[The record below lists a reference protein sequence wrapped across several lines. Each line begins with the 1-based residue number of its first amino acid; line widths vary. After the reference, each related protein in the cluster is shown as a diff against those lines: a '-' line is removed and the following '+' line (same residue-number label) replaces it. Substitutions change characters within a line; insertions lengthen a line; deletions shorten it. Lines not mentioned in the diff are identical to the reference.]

1 MMKFSLKINFLT
13 HFKYYYSIIGSKL
26 FLFLGLSILISFLDG
41 MGLAM
46 FIPLLKAVGDGQT
59 PQAAA
64 DSQESLGQLQHVIG
78 LIKKMGFELTV
89 TTVLMCLVT
98 LFVFKGVMKYIQ
110 MKFYAGLRELFTK
123 KVRYRLVNNLEGL
136 SYSAFLKID
145 SGRIQNTA
153 TTEVQRLFQSFS
165 FYFTA
170 AQAAVM
176 LMTYMFL
183 AFLANYQFAVLV
195 CFGAVLSNLLYNN
208 IYKSTKRASNEL
220 SKKGSDFNSFLI
232 QTTHYF
238 KYLKSTNTF
247 NRYSGKLK
255 NVINQA
261 ESLNRKI
268 GHMNAIVAS
277 IKEPIIVIIVT
288 IVIFAQLNWMGAS
301 LGSII
306 LSLLLFYRAL
316 SFLVMT
322 QNYWQNFI
330 ENSGGMHAVSS
341 LTDEMKA
348 LQEVHGSV
356 AFKTLQDKVELK
368 NVSLSFDSLKVLD
381 GINVELAKKSTIA
394 LVGESGAGKTTL
406 ANMIAGLI
414 RPDTGE
420 MYIDGIPS
428 HQYNLNTYRNMVG
441 YISQE
446 PVVFNDT
453 IFNNITFWADPTPEN
468 VKRFND
474 VLRMAS
480 LRGFVDSLPE
490 KELTRLGDHG
500 ILISGGQRQRIS
512 IARELYKDAEVLIF
526 DEATSALDSETERI
540 IQENIEQ
547 LHGNYTVVLIA
558 HRLSTI
564 KEADTIYLLEKG
576 KVTASGSFDEMVHKS
591 TRFKKMVSLQG
602 I

>member
-1 MMKFSLKINFLT
+1 V
-13 HFKYYYSIIGSKL
+13 
-26 FLFLGLSILISFLDG
+26 LFLGLSVLISFLDG
-41 MGLAM
+41 LGLAM
-46 FIPLLKAVGDGQT
+46 FMPLLKAVGDGKSQ
-59 PQAAA
+59 PAA
-64 DSQESLGQLQHVIG
+64 SGESMGQLQHVIN
-78 LIKKMGFELTV
+78 LIKAMGFELTV
-89 TTVLMCLVT
+89 TTVLMALVT
-98 LFVFKGVMKYIQ
+98 LFVLKGAMRYFQ
-110 MKFYAGLRELFTK
+110 LKFYARLRERFIK
-123 KVRYRLVNNLEGL
+123 KVRFSLVNNLEGL

-145 SGRIQNTA
+145 SGRIQNTL
-153 TTEVQRLFQSFS
+153 TSEVQRLFLSFTN
-165 FYFTA
+165 YFMA
-170 AQAAVM
+170 SQASVM
-176 LMTYMFL
+176 LLTYMFL

-195 CFGAVLSNLLYNN
+195 CFGAVLSNLIYNN
-208 IYKSTKRASNEL
+208 LYKRVKKHSVEL
-220 SKKGSDFNSFLI
+220 SKKGSDFNGFLI

-247 NRYSGKLK
+247 SRYAGKLK
-255 NVINQA
+255 NVINQT

-268 GHMNAIVAS
+268 GHMTAIGTS
-277 IKEPIIVIIVT
+277 IKEPIIVSIVAA
-288 IVIFAQLNWMGAS
+288 VILVQLNWMGAS
-301 LGSII
+301 LSSII

-330 ENSGGMHAVSS
+330 ENTGGINSVIS
-341 LTDEMKA
+341 LTKEMSA

-356 AFKTLQDKVELK
+356 SFKNIQNNIELK
-368 NVSLSFDSLKVLD
+368 HVSLSYDDLKVLD
-381 GINVELAKKSTIA
+381 DISIQIPKKSTIA

-414 RPDTGE
+414 NPNGGE
-420 MYIDGIPS
+420 LYIDDIPML
-428 HQYNLNTYRNMVG
+428 QYDLRTYRNKVG

-453 IFNNITFWADPTPEN
+453 IFDNITFWAEPTPEN
-468 VKRFND
+468 KKRFNE
-474 VLRMAS
+474 VLQMAS
-480 LRGFVDSLPE
+480 LSEFVNSLPD

-540 IQENIEQ
+540 IQKNIEQ
-547 LHGNYTVVLIA
+547 LHGTYTIVLIA

-576 KVTASGSFDEMVHKS
+576 RVSASGSFDEMVDKS
-591 TRFKKMVSLQG
+591 SRFKKMVSLQG
-602 I
+602 F